1 MSQALALS
9 EIQRFL
15 TNSRPE
21 VLSISGRWG
30 VGKTYAWDET
40 LKSMRAKAALRH
52 YAYVSVFGL
61 RSLEALKTAIVQSTV
76 SLDGKELEPTV
87 DSFVE
92 HISSLDGARKL
103 LGEGTR
109 KSFNFLS
116 KGAATLPYVG
126 KLADLLA
133 PGAALL
139 IRNQFICI
147 DDIERAGHG
156 LDVTDI
162 LGLVSS
168 FRERRGCKVVLLLN
182 EDGLGD
188 QTPKFREYLE
198 KVVDQAIMF
207 EPTPQ
212 ESATAALGS
221 GDKLGVLLGAR
232 TVALGITNIRVIRRV
247 RRFLSYV
254 EPLLENLHDTVI
266 ERVVGSIALLGW
278 CVFEP
283 KLAPDLDRVRRFNQ
297 FSGLFGED
305 KRDIEEKKADLII
318 RDYGF
323 QHFEDL
329 DAILLQGLQ
338 AGGFDNAALSAAL
351 KLLDGRAR
359 KNDVQAAIAHP
370 WTIFRDSLADNAGE
384 FTEALVQAI
393 EKHAQEMDA
402 GYVTSALEFLREL
415 GRAEDADRLLPVY
428 IAAQASK
435 PREFFEAR
443 HGGFSQAINP
453 AIAAAFEER
462 LKEMP
467 LAEDPAAILIEI
479 GNTRSWGP
487 AKIAFLASVSVDDYR
502 AMLKRL
508 KGNDLQVAI
517 SAALQFGDIHGI
529 GDGEREVATRMAQAV
544 RIVAEENPLNRMRL
558 APYLKD
564 NQAPPVVQAP
574 EEHLGIDDGHPAA
587 PPPVDE

>member
-15 TNSRPE
+15 ANSGPE

-40 LKSMRAKAALRH
+40 LKLMRAKAALRN

-92 HISSLDGARKL
+92 HNSSLEGARKL

-116 KGAATLPYVG
+116 KGAAVLPYVG
-126 KLADLLA
+126 KLADLVA

-139 IRNQFICI
+139 IRNQIICI

-156 LDVTDI
+156 LDVADI

-198 KVVDQAIMF
+198 KVVDQAIKF

-212 ESATAALGS
+212 ESSTAALGAD
-221 GDKLGVLLGAR
+221 DKLAVLLAAR
-232 TVALGITNIRVIRRV
+232 TVALGIINIRVIRRI
-247 RRFLSYV
+247 RRFLSYI
-254 EPLLENLHDTVI
+254 EPLLANLHESVI
-266 ERVVGSIALLGW
+266 ETVVASIALLGW

-283 KLAPDLDRVRRFNQ
+283 KLAPELERVRRFNQ

-305 KRDIEEKKADLII
+305 RRDIDEKKADLII

-323 QHFEDL
+323 QHFNEL

-338 AGGFDNAALSAAL
+338 AGAFDNVALDAAL
-351 KLLDGRAR
+351 KLLDVKAR
-359 KNDVQAAIAHP
+359 KDDVRVAIARP
-370 WTIFRDSLADNAGE
+370 WAIFSDSVDDNVVE
-384 FTEALVQAI
+384 FTDALVDAI
-393 EKHAQEMDA
+393 EKHAKDMSAGDA
-402 GYVTSALEFLREL
+402 TSALDFLREL
-415 GRAEDADRLLPVY
+415 GRGEDADRLVPVY
-428 IAAQASK
+428 IAAQTDK

-443 HGGFSQAINP
+443 RDGFTRAIDP
-453 AIAAAFEER
+453 TIAAAFEER

-487 AKIAFLASVSVDDYR
+487 AKIAFLTSVSVDDYR

-508 KGNDLQVAI
+508 RGNDLQVAI
-517 SAALQFGDIHGI
+517 SAALQFADIHGV
-529 GDGEREVATRMAQAV
+529 GDGERELAARMAQAV
-544 RIVAEENPLNRMRL
+544 RLVAEENPLNRMRL

-564 NQAPPVVQAP
+564 KQDP
-574 EEHLGIDDGHPAA
+574 PAA
-587 PPPVDE
+587 QN